1 MDTQNESLAPE
12 ELNNSLPSPEQTAE
26 LIEKAKRVTTGLDA
40 LKQSSR
46 LRPFVGKSAD
56 GKFSVVIRDYKIEEM
71 RADPSLETASTQEIV
86 SHLLEAHSNAVDVSR
101 AWVSS
106 KFAEVAKFA
115 GITGDF
121 GLPF

>member
-115 GITGDF
+115 GITDF
-121 GLPF
+121 GLPL

>member
-115 GITGDF
+115 GIAGDF
-121 GLPF
+121 GLLL

>member
-115 GITGDF
+115 GIAGDF
-121 GLPF
+121 GLPL